1 MPPHLHLIDL
11 FSLVF
16 QVFHAIPEMTA
27 PNGQPVNAT
36 FGIMRDLLM
45 ILRDKKPTHLVVAG
59 EGDGPG
65 ERSAWYPEYK
75 ANRSETPPELVPQIP
90 MILETIKAF
99 GIPLVSCPGW
109 EADDV
114 IATLSHRAANEG
126 FEVTIVTNDKD
137 ARQLLRPGV
146 RLYNVRKDLYFGPD
160 ELLADWGVTP
170 DKVVDFQALVGDS
183 VDNVPGVPLVGPK
196 KASALLAQFG
206 DLEGVLA
213 NADAAPGAKLK
224 QNPKEFADLAR
235 LSLRLVTLNRELP
248 LELDWAQARVGQ
260 QRPSRLAELCHEFGF
275 RRMVSDLKSL
285 PVTEAT
291 VPESPSESAKVAT
304 PWDAATGSAAP
315 PRAAKK
321 PSSKSRQ
328 GNLFGDDT
336 PDTAT
341 PGSPVP
347 VPHEAVG
354 QDEPPFGAGASAGGD
369 EAPPWEAEAVSSG
382 DAPSVP
388 ASNRKAIRFHV
399 VDTPEKFDTF
409 IEALRGQPRF
419 CLDLETT
426 SLDAVRADIVGWA
439 FAWSADEGY
448 YLPIRCPE
456 GQARLDAGTVVAA
469 LKPILESPETT
480 LDNQN
485 IKYDLIVL
493 ERAGIRIERIG
504 FDPMIGSY
512 LLEAGARSHNLEEL
526 ARRRLGRETIPI
538 SELIGKGKDQKS
550 MADIDVSRIAE
561 YAVEDACLAWEL
573 SRQIEEELAREGL
586 TELYESLER
595 PLVRLLADLQTR
607 GIRVDP
613 DALRG
618 QSAEAAKRL
627 DEIHGEI
634 HTLAGREF
642 NIDSPLQ
649 LRDILFK
656 ELGLPV
662 KRRTKTGPST
672 DQDVLEELASLH
684 PLPAKI
690 LEHRALTKLR
700 NTYLDALPELINPAT
715 ERIHTSFNQVVA
727 STGRLSSSEPN
738 LQNIPIR
745 TDLGRQVRRAFRA
758 GRPEWSLVCADY
770 SQVELR
776 MLAHF
781 CGDPALV
788 RAFADGADI
797 HAAVAAEV
805 FGVAQTDV
813 TSEQRRI
820 AKAVN
825 FGVVYGQSPFGLAAT
840 LGIPRSEAAAFID
853 GYFAKYAGIDAY
865 LTSILEECVRTG
877 YARTILGRRRAIE
890 GIVNTTGRQRNL
902 PERTAINTVI
912 QGSAADLIKRA
923 MLNVEARLHRDGHP
937 GRMLLQI
944 HDELVFETPKDEVT
958 SLASIVREEMEG
970 AMELRV
976 PLRVDVEAGENWLET
991 ERV

>member
-45 ILRDKKPTHLVVAG
+45 LLRDKQPTHLVVAG
-59 EGDGPG
+59 EGEGPG
-65 ERSAWYPEYK
+65 ERSTWYPEYK
-75 ANRSETPPELVPQIP
+75 ANRSETPAELISQIP
-90 MILETIKAF
+90 MILETIEAF
-99 GIPLVSCPGW
+99 GVPLVSCAGW

-114 IATLSHRAANEG
+114 IATLATRAAREG
-126 FEVTIVTNDKD
+126 FEVTIVTSDKD
-137 ARQLLRPGV
+137 ARQLLGPNV
-146 RLYNVRKDLYFGPD
+146 RMYNVRKNVFFGPE

-170 DKVVDFQALVGDS
+170 DKVVEFQALVGDS

-196 KASALLAQFG
+196 KASALLAKFG

-213 NADAAPGAKLK
+213 HADEAPGAKLQ
-224 QNPKEFADLAR
+224 QNLKEFADLAR
-235 LSLRLVTLNRELP
+235 LSKRLVTLNCDLP
-248 LELDWAQARVGQ
+248 IELDWSRARVGQ
-260 QRPSRLAELCHEFGF
+260 QRPKRLAELCHQYGF
-275 RRMVSDLKSL
+275 RRMISDLKSL

-291 VPESPSESAKVAT
+291 VIEAAEQVTLTEP
-304 PWDAATGSAAP
+304 AATRAAP
-315 PRAAKK
+315 KA
-321 PSSKSRQ
+321 RQ
-328 GNLFGDDT
+328 GNLFGDDE
-336 PDTAT
+336 PAAPVELPATA
-341 PGSPVP
+341 PVDDS
-347 VPHEAVG
+347 VA
-354 QDEPPFGAGASAGGD
+354 
-369 EAPPWEAEAVSSG
+369 PWEA
-382 DAPSVP
+382 APAP
-388 ASNRKAIRFHV
+388 ATASNRRTIPFHI
-399 VDTPEKFDTF
+399 VDTSEKF
-409 IEALRGQPRF
+409 EAFLDKLRQQPRF

-426 SLDAVRADIVGWA
+426 SVDAVRADIVGWA

-448 YLPIRCPE
+448 YLPIRCPAGE
-456 GQARLDAGTVVAA
+456 PHLDEKTVVEA
-469 LKPILESPETT
+469 LRPILQSPDVT

-493 ERAGIRIERIG
+493 ERAGIRVERIG

-538 SELIGKGKDQKS
+538 SDLIGKGKDQKS
-550 MADIDVSRIAE
+550 MADIEVRRIAE

-573 SRQIEEELAREGL
+573 SRQIEEELRTAGL
-586 TELYESLER
+586 TELYETLER

-607 GIRVDP
+607 GIHVDP
-613 DALRG
+613 EALRT
-618 QSAEAAKRL
+618 QSGEAAKRL
-627 DEIHGEI
+627 DEIQGEI
-634 HTLAGREF
+634 HTLAGRPF

-649 LRDILFK
+649 LRDILFN

-662 KRRTKTGPST
+662 KRKTKTGAST
-672 DQDVLEELASLH
+672 DQDVLEELAALH

-700 NTYLDALPELINPAT
+700 NTYLDALPAIINPAT
-715 ERIHTSFNQVVA
+715 QRIHTSFNQVVA

-745 TDLGRQVRRAFRA
+745 TDLGRRVRRAFQA
-758 GRPEWSLVCADY
+758 GQADWSLVSADY

-788 RAFADGADI
+788 RAFAEGADI

-805 FGVAQTDV
+805 FGVPQADV

-853 GYFAKYAGIDAY
+853 GYFTKYAGIDAY
-865 LTSILEECVRTG
+865 LTSILKECVKTG
-877 YARTILGRRRAIE
+877 FARTILGRRRAIE

-923 MLNVEARLHRDGHP
+923 MLHVEARLLREQHP

-944 HDELVFETPKDEVT
+944 HDELVFETPTAEVA
-958 SLASIVREEMEG
+958 SLARIVREEMEQ

-976 PLRVDVEAGENWLET
+976 PLRVDVEAGPNWLDT
-991 ERV
+991 EKV

>member
-45 ILRDKKPTHLVVAG
+45 LLRDKQPTHLVVAG

-65 ERSAWYPEYK
+65 ERSTWYPEYK
-75 ANRSETPPELVPQIP
+75 ANRSETPAELISQIP
-90 MILETIKAF
+90 MILDTIAAF
-99 GIPLVSCPGW
+99 GLPLVSCPGW

-114 IATLSHRAANEG
+114 IATLATRAAREG
-126 FEVTIVTNDKD
+126 FQVTIVTSDKD
-137 ARQLLRPGV
+137 ARQLLGPNV
-146 RLYNVRKDLYFGPD
+146 RLYNVRKNVYFGPD
-160 ELLADWGVTP
+160 ELLTDWGVTP
-170 DKVVDFQALVGDS
+170 DKVVEFQALVGDS

-196 KASALLAQFG
+196 KATALLAKFG

-213 NADAAPGAKLK
+213 HADQAPGAKLQ
-224 QNPKEFADLAR
+224 QNLKEFADLAR
-235 LSLRLVTLNRELP
+235 LSKRLVTLNCDLP
-248 LELDWAQARVGQ
+248 IELDWSRARVGQ
-260 QRPSRLAELCHEFGF
+260 QRPQRLAELCHQYGF
-275 RRMVSDLKSL
+275 RRMISDLKTL
-285 PVTEAT
+285 PVTEASVVDAGEPT
-291 VPESPSESAKVAT
+291 PAAT
-304 PWDAATGSAAP
+304 PAAP
-315 PRAAKK
+315 PVAKTATAK
-321 PSSKSRQ
+321 ARQ
-328 GNLFGDDT
+328 GNLFADDE
-336 PDTAT
+336 PA
-341 PGSPVP
+341 SPV
-347 VPHEAVG
+347 
-354 QDEPPFGAGASAGGD
+354 EPPTT
-369 EAPPWEAEAVSSG
+369 APVDDSVAPWEPT
-382 DAPSVP
+382 PSNTPP
-388 ASNRKAIRFHV
+388 ASSRKPISFHV
-399 VDTPEKFDTF
+399 IDTSDKFADF
-409 IEALRGQPRF
+409 LDELRHQPRF

-426 SLDAVRADIVGWA
+426 SVDAVRADIVGWA

-448 YLPIRCPE
+448 YLPIRCPAGE
-456 GQARLDAGTVVAA
+456 SHLDENTVVAA
-469 LKPILESPETT
+469 LRPILQFPDVT

-493 ERAGIRIERIG
+493 ERAGIRVERIG

-550 MADIDVSRIAE
+550 MADIEVRRIAE

-573 SRQIEEELAREGL
+573 SRQIEEELRVAGL
-586 TELYESLER
+586 TELYETLER
-595 PLVRLLADLQTR
+595 PLVRLLADMQTR
-607 GIRVDP
+607 GIHVDP
-613 DALRG
+613 EALRT

-627 DEIHGEI
+627 DEIQGEI
-634 HTLAGREF
+634 HTLAGRPF

-649 LRDILFK
+649 LRDILFND
-656 ELGLPV
+656 LGLPV
-662 KRRTKTGPST
+662 KRKTKTGAST
-672 DQDVLEELASLH
+672 DQDVLEELAALH

-700 NTYLDALPELINPAT
+700 NTYLDALPAIINPAT
-715 ERIHTSFNQVVA
+715 QRIHTSFNQVVA

-745 TDLGRQVRRAFRA
+745 TDLGRRVRRAFQA
-758 GRPEWSLVCADY
+758 GQPDWSLVSADY

-805 FGVAQTDV
+805 FGVPQSDV

-840 LGIPRSEAAAFID
+840 LGIPRSEAASFID

-865 LTSILEECVRTG
+865 LTSILEECVQTG
-877 YARTILGRRRAIE
+877 FARTILGRRRAIE

-923 MLNVEARLHRDGHP
+923 MLHVEARLQREQHP

-944 HDELVFETPKDEVT
+944 HDELVFETPTSEVA
-958 SLASIVREEMEG
+958 SLARIVREEMEH
-970 AMELRV
+970 ALELRV
-976 PLRVDVEAGENWLET
+976 PLRVDVEAGPNWLET
-991 ERV
+991 AKV